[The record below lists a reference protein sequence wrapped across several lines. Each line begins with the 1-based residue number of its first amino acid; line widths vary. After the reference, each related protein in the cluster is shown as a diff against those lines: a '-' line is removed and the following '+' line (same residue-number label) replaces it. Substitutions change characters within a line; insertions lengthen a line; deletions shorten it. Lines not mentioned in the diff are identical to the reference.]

1 MKTLLFMVHQV
12 HLWSRKSC
20 SLKAYRK
27 LLKLLHN
34 DLRFDELLNYT
45 HKKKIMAK
53 KFKDCF
59 SI

>member
-20 SLKAYRK
+20 SLKEYRK

-34 DLRFDELLNYT
+34 DLWFDEFKLHT
-45 HKKKIMAK
+45 QKKYGK
-53 KFKDCF
+53 KV
-59 SI
+59 